1 MTSRKADACTLPA
14 LLMPMH
20 WNMPESEL
28 MRPRIF
34 RLWLWEKGGVSKS
47 PTDSFRQFDVDLP
60 VRDLHIIV
68 RRD

>member
-20 WNMPESEL
+20 WNMPESKL

-34 RLWLWEKGGVSKS
+34 RLWLWAKGGSKS
-47 PTDSFRQFDVDLP
+47 PTPLDNLTSTYPFV
-60 VRDLHIIV
+60 ICI
-68 RRD
+68 